1 MTRVTLGELKN
12 AARDRSR
19 RRPAPGV
26 EQPFSTPMPTAAS
39 AVRRLHRDGAEAAV
53 AQLNAA
59 FDRSSHWGP
68 GGPSRARSWA
78 NSIRECFQSYAELV
92 TGDSRPTLGMPVTTD
107 VDVGEHTIG
116 VSLDVI
122 LLDPNGYV
130 GRYLLWDTPTLN
142 QDDAELLAAPI
153 VLALQ
158 RELGDDR
165 VAGVEIWHLRSRRQT
180 LVHAAAALAR
190 VGEVATIV
198 DDYTS

>member
-1 MTRVTLGELKN
+1 
-12 AARDRSR
+12 
-19 RRPAPGV
+19 
-26 EQPFSTPMPTAAS
+26 
-39 AVRRLHRDGAEAAV
+39 
-53 AQLNAA
+53 
-59 FDRSSHWGP
+59 
-68 GGPSRARSWA
+68 
-78 NSIRECFQSYAELV
+78 
-92 TGDSRPTLGMPVTTD
+92 MPVTTD